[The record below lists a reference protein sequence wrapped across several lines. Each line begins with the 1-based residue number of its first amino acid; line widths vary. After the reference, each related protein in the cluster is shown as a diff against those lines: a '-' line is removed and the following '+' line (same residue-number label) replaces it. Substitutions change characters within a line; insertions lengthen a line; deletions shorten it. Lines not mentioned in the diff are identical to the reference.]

1 VSVLPDELTGTE
13 QAVLLVLM
21 AQAGPVP
28 NPRLRDLGPELK
40 KGYRDRLRDKGLI
53 DVKPGTPM
61 VLELTDAGWKL
72 CRAIIGTD
80 APDGVRGQNKTL
92 YTLMKA
98 LGRYLDHADLALADV
113 FAPADEA
120 AVIVSTDGVEP
131 EREGTGGGDVE
142 DRIRTAYRQLARRP
156 GSWVGLVKV
165 RSALPDVSRDEVD
178 TALLRLYQSPGVSLI
193 PEENQK
199 TLTDADRSA
208 AVRIGNK
215 DNHLIAIEP

>member
-21 AQAGPVP
+21 AQAAPVP

-80 APDGVRGQNKTL
+80 APDGVRGQNRTL

-120 AVIVSTDGVEP
+120 APSVSTEGAAP
-131 EREGTGGGDVE
+131 NREGTGGGNVE
-142 DRIRTAYRQLARRP
+142 DRVRTAYRQLARRP

-165 RSALPDVSRDEVD
+165 RSALPDVARDELD
-178 TALLRLYQSPGVSLI
+178 AALLRLHQAPGVSLI

-215 DNHLIAIEP
+215 DNHLIAIEA